1 MQSQFYLFMSSLNWT
16 VKKSHWRC
24 YNTPHSATGF
34 PPAYLKFGK
43 LPYNPPL
50 LQNNYP
56 PINEALKIAKQR
68 TMEYHNKN
76 KIIYDQN
83 YQESKFNVGD
93 VVQHKEFSILMH
105 NTVFNDPYKILN
117 KLSDVNFKLDKL
129 NLITKQKKVVIHV
142 SCIQIMTISLTW
154 QA

>member
-1 MQSQFYLFMSSLNWT
+1 
-16 VKKSHWRC
+16 
-24 YNTPHSATGF
+24 
-34 PPAYLKFGK
+34 
-43 LPYNPPL
+43 
-50 LQNNYP
+50 
-56 PINEALKIAKQR
+56 
-68 TMEYHNKN
+68 MEYHNKN

-142 SCIQIMTISLTW
+142 SCIQIMTISLT
-154 QA
+154 